1 MKNTVKDLIEAL
13 QKLPADAVIQIQ
25 KESQIGFYPSR
36 EWENFD
42 IDNDVFFYDKK
53 NIVKLGDIT

>member
-1 MKNTVKDLIEAL
+1 MRNTVKDLIEAL

-25 KESQIGFYPSR
+25 KDSQSGPTQ
-36 EWENFD
+36 EWANFD

-53 NIVKLGDIT
+53 NIVKLGDI